1 MTRTNIKK
9 LYLGVY
15 TKDGEHIPVRL
26 MSFIATPDNKWRGG
40 IRKDRLLEKCKLEDI
55 SFYTLNGKAVRNK
68 LIRKNPDSIGI
79 IISDYEMR
87 ENRYDTTS
95 FYEHDLKEVDD
106 LWIDTRL
113 DHFSELSKAKEEL
126 IKTEREMS
134 SKIPSERLIEGYGYW
149 SYCIEAGI
157 IGDSEK
163 YPGCHVLRRKYALVD
178 IKDVHA
184 IILGR
189 IESYLL
195 DIEEQ
200 LYDKGE
206 L

>member
-26 MSFIATPDNKWRGG
+26 MSLIATPDNKWRGG

-79 IISDYEMR
+79 VISNHEMR

-95 FYEHDLKEVDD
+95 FYEHDLKQVDD
-106 LWIDTRL
+106 LLIDTRL
-113 DHFSELSKAKEEL
+113 DHFSELSLAKEEL
-126 IKTEREMS
+126 IRTEREINSKMS
-134 SKIPSERLIEGYGYW
+134 RERLIEGYGYW
-149 SYCIEAGI
+149 SYCIEAEI

-163 YPGCHVLRRKYALVD
+163 YPGCYVLRRKYALID
-178 IKDVHA
+178 IEDVHA
-184 IILGR
+184 IILEK
-189 IESYLL
+189 IKSYLL

-200 LYDKGE
+200 LYDKVE